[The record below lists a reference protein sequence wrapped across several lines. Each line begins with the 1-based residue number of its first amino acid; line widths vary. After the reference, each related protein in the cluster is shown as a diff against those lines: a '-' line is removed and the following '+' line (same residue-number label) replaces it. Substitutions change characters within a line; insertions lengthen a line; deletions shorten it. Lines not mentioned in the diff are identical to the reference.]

1 MHRADM
7 VYWPM
12 KNTPYTTP
20 ILPGF
25 NLRILRRKPRSE
37 QQKLAEKL
45 ALLQQKSFKQI
56 GEVFEKF
63 IPRALLKPELS
74 GTMSRRRLFSKENTF
89 WAFFSQVLDAD
100 GGCMEVIRK
109 LQSYASIKGIKIP
122 SSSTASYCTARKKLN
137 EQMLSDILAHTADR
151 LKLMPETGILNNRRV
166 IVVDGTGLSM
176 PDTPQNQAIWPQQS
190 TQKPGCGFPSARICA
205 CFSLESG
212 ALLSYALGNKKSNEV
227 PLFRQQWKIFKQ
239 GDIFLGDKGFCS
251 YFDIA
256 NLRKLGVDSVV
267 TLAKRTP
274 VSAASCIKKLG
285 SDDLLIEWTRPVYA
299 AKMPYSQDEWAK
311 LPKKLILRQIKV
323 TLNNPGF
330 RTQGFYIITTLLDT
344 AQYPAEEL
352 AEIYFKRW
360 DVELF
365 FRDIKTTMGMDILRC
380 QTPDMIRKEILMH
393 FIAYNCV
400 RRLMYEAA
408 EEADLAV
415 RVVSFKGSL
424 QALRN
429 WEPHLNQAKV
439 SKSERF
445 RLISDL
451 YDAMTNTPI
460 RQRPGRSEPRCIKR
474 RPKSYQL
481 LTAPRHEMKPVPHRS
496 KCRAAN
502 P

>member
-1 MHRADM
+1 
-7 VYWPM
+7 M
-12 KNTPYTTP
+12 KNTTYTTP
-20 ILPGF
+20 LLPGF
-25 NLRILRRKPRSE
+25 NLRILRQKPRSE
-37 QQKLAEKL
+37 QQKLVERL
-45 ALLQQKSFKQI
+45 ALLRQKSFKQI

-63 IPRALLKPELS
+63 IPRELLKPESS
-74 GTMSRRRLFSKENTF
+74 GVMSRRRLFSKENTF

-109 LQSYASIKGIKIP
+109 LQAYASIKGIKVP
-122 SSSTASYCTARKKLN
+122 SSSTASYCTARKKLD

-151 LKLMPETGILNNRRV
+151 LEQIPETGMLNNRRV

-176 PDTPQNQAIWPQQS
+176 PDTPQNQAVWPQLS
-190 TQKPGCGFPSARICA
+190 SQKPGCGFPSARICA

-212 ALLSYALGNKKSNEV
+212 ALLSYAIGNKKNNEL
-227 PLFRQQWKIFKQ
+227 PLFRQQWKIFKE

-251 YFDIA
+251 YFDIES
-256 NLRKLGVDSVV
+256 LLKKGVDSVV
-267 TLAKRTP
+267 TLAKRAPAT
-274 VSAASCIKKLG
+274 AANCLKKLG
-285 SDDLLIEWTRPVYA
+285 PDDMLMVWKRPVYT
-299 AKMPYSQDEWAK
+299 AKLAYSREEWAN
-311 LPKKLILRQIKV
+311 LPKELILRQIKV
-323 TLNNPGF
+323 TVNNPGF
-330 RTQGFYIITTLLDT
+330 RTQGFYIITTLLD
-344 AQYPAEEL
+344 ASQYPAKEL
-352 AEIYFKRW
+352 AELYFKRW

-380 QTPDMIRKEILMH
+380 QTPEMIRKEILMH

-408 EEADLAV
+408 EEADLEV

-439 SKSERF
+439 SKAERF

-460 RQRPGRSEPRCIKR
+460 RQRPGRSEPRCVKR

-481 LTAPRHEMKPVPHRS
+481 LTAPRHDMKEVPHRS
-496 KCRAAN
+496 KYRAAN

>member
-1 MHRADM
+1 
-7 VYWPM
+7 M
-12 KNTPYTTP
+12 KNTSYTTP
-20 ILPGF
+20 MFPGF
-25 NLRILRRKPRSE
+25 HRQILRRKPRSA
-37 QQKLAEKL
+37 QQKLVEKI

-63 IPRALLKPELS
+63 IPRGLLKPESS
-74 GTMSRRRLFSKENTF
+74 GVMSRRRLFSKENTF

-100 GGCMEVIRK
+100 GGCKEVIRK
-109 LQSYASIKGIKIP
+109 LQAYASIKGIKVP
-122 SSSTASYCTARKKLN
+122 SSSTASYCTARKNLD
-137 EQMLSDILAHTADR
+137 EPMLSAILAHTADR
-151 LKLMPETGILNNRRV
+151 LEQIPESGMLNNRRV
-166 IVVDGTGLSM
+166 IVVDGTGVSM
-176 PDTPQNQAIWPQQS
+176 PDAPQNQAVWPQLS
-190 TQKPGCGFPSARICA
+190 SQKPGCGFPSARICA

-212 ALLSYALGNKKSNEV
+212 ALLSYAIGNKKNNEL
-227 PLFRQQWKIFKQ
+227 PLFRQQWKTFKP
-239 GDIFLGDKGFCS
+239 GDVFLGDKGFCS

-256 NLRKLGVDSVV
+256 NLKKLGVDSVV
-267 TLAKRTP
+267 TLARRAP
-274 VSAASCIKKLG
+274 VNAASCLKKLG
-285 SDDLLIEWTRPVYA
+285 PDDLLIAWKRPVYTSGMA
-299 AKMPYSQDEWAK
+299 YSKDEWAA
-311 LPKKLILRQIKV
+311 LPKELTLRQIKV
-323 TLNNPGF
+323 TVNNPGF
-330 RTQGFYIITTLLDT
+330 RTKGFYITTTLLD
-344 AQYPAEEL
+344 AGQYPAEEL
-352 AEIYFKRW
+352 AELYFKRW

-380 QTPDMIRKEILMH
+380 QTPEMIRKEILMH

-408 EEADLAV
+408 EEADLEV

-439 SKSERF
+439 SKSEHF

-451 YDAMTNTPI
+451 YDAMTNSPI

-481 LTAPRHEMKPVPHRS
+481 LTAPRHEMKEVPHRS

-502 P
+502 S

>member
-1 MHRADM
+1 
-7 VYWPM
+7 M
-12 KNTPYTTP
+12 KNKAYFTP
-20 ILPGF
+20 LFPGF
-25 NLRILRRKPRSE
+25 SRQIRRRKPRAA

-63 IPRALLKPELS
+63 IPRALLKKETS
-74 GTMSRRRLFSKENTF
+74 GAMSRNRLFSKENTF

-109 LQSYASIKGIKIP
+109 LQSYASIKGIKVP
-122 SSSTASYCTARKKLN
+122 SSSTASYCTARRKLP
-137 EQMLSDILAHTADR
+137 ELMLSDILAHTADR
-151 LKLMPETGILNNRRV
+151 LDLMPETGMLNNRRV
-166 IVVDGTGLSM
+166 VVVDGTGVSM
-176 PDTPQNQAIWPQQS
+176 PDTPQNQAVWPQLS
-190 TQKPGCGFPSARICA
+190 TQKSGCGFPTARICA

-212 ALLSYALGNKKSNEV
+212 ALLSFAIGNKKNNEL
-227 PLFRQQWKIFKQ
+227 PLFRQQWHIFKQ
-239 GDIFLGDKGFCS
+239 GDVFLGDKGFCS

-256 NLRKLGVDSVV
+256 HLKKQSVDSVV
-267 TLAKRTP
+267 TLARRAPGNAVNCLK
-274 VSAASCIKKLG
+274 ILG
-285 SDDLLIEWTRPVYA
+285 PDDLLISWERPVYTA
-299 AKMPYSQDEWAK
+299 NMAYSRDEWAT
-311 LPKKLILRQIKV
+311 LPKKLVLRQIKV
-323 TLNNPGF
+323 SVNIPGF
-330 RTQGFYIITTLLDT
+330 RTQGFHIITTLLD
-344 AQYPAEEL
+344 AVQYPAAEL
-352 AEIYFKRW
+352 AELYFKRW

-365 FRDIKTTMGMDILRC
+365 IRDIKTTMGMDILRC
-380 QTPDMIRKEILMH
+380 QTPEMIRKEILMH

-408 EEADLAV
+408 EEADLEV
-415 RVVSFKGSL
+415 RLVSFKGSL

-439 SKSERF
+439 SQTERF

-481 LTAPRHEMKPVPHRS
+481 LTAPRREMKGVPHRNRW
-496 KCRAAN
+496 RATK

>member
-1 MHRADM
+1 
-7 VYWPM
+7 M
-12 KNTPYTTP
+12 KNTAYFTP
-20 ILPGF
+20 LFPDFHRQI
-25 NLRILRRKPRSE
+25 RCRKPRAA

-63 IPRALLKPELS
+63 IPRDLLRQESS
-74 GTMSRRRLFSKENTF
+74 GVMSRRRLFSKENTF

-109 LQSYASIKGIKIP
+109 LQSYASIKGIKVP
-122 SSSTASYCTARKKLN
+122 SSSTASYCTARKKLE
-137 EQMLSDILAHTADR
+137 EQMLSDILAHTAER
-151 LKLMPETGILNNRRV
+151 LDQMPETGMLNNRRV
-166 IVVDGTGLSM
+166 IVVDGTGVSM
-176 PDTPQNQAIWPQQS
+176 PDTPQNQAIWPQTSSQR
-190 TQKPGCGFPSARICA
+190 TGCGFPTARICA

-212 ALLSYALGNKKSNEV
+212 ALLSYAIGNKKNHEL
-227 PLFRQQWKIFKQ
+227 PLFRQQWKIFNE

-256 NLRKLGVDSVV
+256 NLKKQDVDSVV
-267 TLAKRTP
+267 TLARRTP
-274 VSAASCIKKLG
+274 VTDANCIKILG
-285 SDDLLIEWTRPVYA
+285 PDDLLISWKRPVYNTNLS
-299 AKMPYSQDEWAK
+299 YSLDEWAK
-311 LPKKLILRQIKV
+311 LPEELILRQIRV
-323 TLNNPGF
+323 AVNNPGF
-330 RTQGFYIITTLLDT
+330 RTQEFYIVTTLLDV
-344 AQYPAEEL
+344 AQYPAKEL

-365 FRDIKTTMGMDILRC
+365 FRDIKTTMKMDILRC
-380 QTPDMIRKEILMH
+380 LTPDMIKKEIQMH

-408 EEADLAV
+408 EEADIEV

-439 SKSERF
+439 SKTERF

-460 RQRPGRSEPRCIKR
+460 RQRPGRSEPRCVKR
-474 RPKSYQL
+474 RPKNYQRM
-481 LTAPRHEMKPVPHRS
+481 TAPRHLMKEIPHRNRY
-496 KCRAAN
+496 RAEN